1 MSLAKGI
8 THQMPTINLAVHI
21 EARLSE
27 LHRLGYQLREKD
39 GRIICPEQAADGS
52 ITGRS
57 LLFVGRIGA
66 DPAYPSQWIPLLL
79 AADSTFADYTLQEN
93 MARVLIDLWPISP
106 PPDLRFAGMMRT
118 LTGREKAVLAFLARG
133 LMPED
138 IAARASRPVQSVML
152 DLRHICIVTGTKDIT
167 ELRLF
172 VRRHGFDATAEA
184 GL

>member
-1 MSLAKGI
+1 MK
-8 THQMPTINLAVHI
+8 PTI
-21 EARLSE
+21 
-27 LHRLGYQLREKD
+27 
-39 GRIICPEQAADGS
+39 GRIVH
-52 ITGRS
+52 
-57 LLFVGRIGA
+57 FVQKK
-66 DPAYPSQWIPLLL
+66 P

-106 PPDLRFAGMMRT
+106 PPDLRFAGMMRSGCAPLPSEGARFAGMMRT